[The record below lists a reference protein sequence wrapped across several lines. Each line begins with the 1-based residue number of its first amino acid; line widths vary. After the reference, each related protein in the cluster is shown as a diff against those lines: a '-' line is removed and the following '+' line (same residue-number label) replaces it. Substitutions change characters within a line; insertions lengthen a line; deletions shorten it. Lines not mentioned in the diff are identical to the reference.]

1 MIFRLLQLL
10 CLCFLLIG
18 PVQAALPGLPGAQ
31 KDQVD
36 PQFGQSLDQVIKT
49 LESDQQRNRLLA
61 DLKKLQAAQN
71 KAEPSAS
78 QGVIGLI
85 TDTLTVVEQQLQ
97 RDNLRERWQYQL
109 DQAGAELAALAPA
122 PEQRLNLLSGFV
134 VTLAFWAG
142 CALGLKTI
150 SHRLRVRFGLSE
162 ELPLRPRTLDLV
174 RFALRK
180 LAPWLL
186 AFILTLVVSLWLPD
200 SLGKTVAVA
209 LAYAAVT
216 GPLFAATVV
225 VICSLPSGAH
235 RSRALLI
242 LRRRAFRPLWII
254 GSLAALG
261 GAASDPHLAETLGPH
276 LAAVIAIGA
285 NICAALLTAQFALRF
300 RRPIAHLIRNQ
311 PLAKRQALH
320 GLQGVRHLI
329 ARLWHLPLLILV
341 AVSVVATFVSAGDT
355 SDALRRALLFAVTM
369 GAALGLN
376 ALVRARLLRRRPH
389 GRIQEAYAER
399 LRAFFVLV
407 LGIVIW
413 LVGIELALRA
423 WNLSLLR
430 FSQGDGHA
438 VASKFFGL
446 GGTLLLAWLV
456 WILAD
461 TAIHRGLNLH
471 RVSPNNAR
479 AQTMLPLI
487 RNVLFLTIFV
497 IALIVALAN
506 MGVNVTPLLAG
517 AGVIGLAV
525 GFGAQSLVADLIT
538 GLFIIIEDSLAIGD
552 YVDVGNHLGTVEG
565 LTIRTVRL
573 RDIDGIVHT
582 IPFSEIKSIQNYS
595 RQFGYAIF
603 RLPIPQ
609 ALSVD
614 KAIEMV
620 QEVGRSLRQDP
631 LMGRDIWSPLELQGV
646 ESFDSG
652 MAILRFRFKTA
663 PIKQWEVSRAFNL
676 RLKRYLDDAG
686 IELASPRMN
695 VRYEVGGSPLDQTTR
710 GGQAPSEG

>member
-10 CLCFLLIG
+10 CLCFLFIG
-18 PVQAALPGLPGAQ
+18 PVQAALPGLPTTQ

-49 LESDQQRNRLLA
+49 LESEQQRNRLLA

-85 TDTLTVVEQQLQ
+85 TDTMTVVEQQLQ
-97 RDNLRERWQYQL
+97 RDNLRQRWQYQL
-109 DQAGAELAALAPA
+109 EQAGAELAALAPA

-134 VTLAFWAG
+134 ITLAFWAG
-142 CALGLKTI
+142 CALGLKAL
-150 SHRLRVRFGLSE
+150 SHRLRIRFGLAE
-162 ELPLRPRTLDLV
+162 ELPLRPRTMDLV

-235 RSRALLI
+235 RGRALLI

-261 GAASDPHLAETLGPH
+261 GAASDPHLAETLGRH

-311 PLAKRQALH
+311 PLAKRQALR

-399 LRAFFVLV
+399 LRAYFVLV
-407 LGIVIW
+407 LGIAIW

-430 FSQGDGHA
+430 FSQGDGHV

-620 QEVGRSLRQDP
+620 QEVGRTLRQDP
-631 LMGRDIWSPLELQGV
+631 FIGRDIWSPLELQGV

-695 VRYEVGGSPLDQTTR
+695 VRYEVGGSPLDQATR

>member
-1 MIFRLLQLL
+1 MILRLLQLF
-10 CLCFLLIG
+10 CLCFLLSG
-18 PVQAALPGLPGAQ
+18 PVQAALPGLPSTQ

-49 LESDQQRNRLLA
+49 LESDQQRHRLLE
-61 DLKKLQAAQN
+61 DLKRLQAVQA

-109 DQAGAELAALAPA
+109 DQAGAELVALAPA
-122 PEQRLNLLSGFV
+122 PDQRLNLLSGFV
-134 VTLAFWAG
+134 ITLAFWTG
-142 CALGLKTI
+142 CALGLKQL
-150 SHRLRVRFGLSE
+150 SHRLRIRFGLSE

-186 AFILTLVVSLWLPD
+186 AFVITLVVSLWLPD
-200 SLGKTVAVA
+200 SLGKTVAVT

-261 GAASDPHLAETLGPH
+261 GAASDPHLAETLGSH
-276 LAAVIAIGA
+276 LAAIIAIAA
-285 NICAALLTAQFALRF
+285 NLCAALLTGQFVLRF
-300 RRPIAHLIRNQ
+300 RRPVAHLIRNQ
-311 PLAKRQALH
+311 PLAKRQALR
-320 GLQGVRHLI
+320 GLQGVRQLV
-329 ARLWHLPLLILV
+329 ARLWHLPVLILV
-341 AVSVVATFVSAGDT
+341 AVSLVATFVSAGDT
-355 SDALRRALLFAVTM
+355 SDALRRALLCAVLM

-376 ALVRARLLRRRPH
+376 ALVRARLLRPRH
-389 GRIQEAYAER
+389 SGRLQEAYAER
-399 LRAFFVLV
+399 LRAFFVVV

-413 LVGIELALRA
+413 LVALELSLRA
-423 WNLSLLR
+423 WNVSLLR
-430 FSQGDGHA
+430 FSEGDGHV
-438 VASKFFGL
+438 VAGKFFGL

-461 TAIHRGLNLH
+461 TAVHRGLNLH
-471 RVSPNNAR
+471 RVNPNNAR

-631 LMGRDIWSPLELQGV
+631 LQGRDIWSPLELQGV

-695 VRYEVGGSPLDQTTR
+695 VRYEMGGSPLDQATR
-710 GGQAPSEG
+710 GEAPGEG